1 MSRESRNVVIG
12 VVVGVVGGL
21 LVLGALL
28 WLLVVPL
35 INVRRAQHRR

>member
-1 MSRESRNVVIG
+1 MSTESRNVMIG

-28 WLLVVPL
+28 WLLVSL
-35 INVRRAQHRR
+35 